1 MAKSNLTFVG
11 IRGLV
16 LAMDKNSGARVWET
30 KLTGGF
36 SGGSF
41 VTLLV
46 DDDKVFAGTQGEIF
60 CLDAAT
66 GQIIWHDGLR
76 GYGLGLM
83 SIATQNGN
91 TGLQALAAAEKQRQQ
106 RQRDSSAGA
115 VAAGG

>member
-1 MAKSNLTFVG
+1 MAKSDLAFIG

-16 LAMDKNSGARVWET
+16 LAMDKSSGARVWET
-30 KLTGGF
+30 KLK
-36 SGGSF
+36 GGSF

-46 DDDKVFAGTQGEIF
+46 DEDKVFAGTQGEIF

-83 SIATQNGN
+83 SIATKNGN

-106 RQRDSSAGA
+106 RQQDSSAGA
-115 VAAGG
+115 AVAAG